1 MSLRLSRAARA
12 ALTLTVGLAPV
23 AFVACG
29 GGTDQLPPDPTPTAI
44 EVAGTWTSNFGGT
57 ETITS
62 TVWAGTPVVK
72 FDNTANR
79 AFLRN
84 PDDAM
89 FNPGTFARV
98 VWTEPNAGAFFYC
111 WVDFGLPTLEAAET
125 STQAADPTAPDVGG
139 CGGFSWTRL
148 SR

>member
-1 MSLRLSRAARA
+1 MSLRLSRSARA
-12 ALTLTVGLAPV
+12 ALTFVLASAPV
-23 AFVACG
+23 GFIACG
-29 GGTDQLPPDPTPTAI
+29 GTEELPPDPTRTAI
-44 EVAGTWTSNFGGT
+44 EVAGTWSSSFGGT

-84 PDDAM
+84 ADDAM
-89 FNPGTFARV
+89 FNPGTYARL
-98 VWTEPNAGAFFYC
+98 VWTEPSGGAFFYC
-111 WVDFGLPTLEAAET
+111 WAAFGLPTLEAAET
-125 STQAADPTAPDVGG
+125 STLTADPSAPERAG
-139 CGGFSWTRL
+139 CGGFSWTKL